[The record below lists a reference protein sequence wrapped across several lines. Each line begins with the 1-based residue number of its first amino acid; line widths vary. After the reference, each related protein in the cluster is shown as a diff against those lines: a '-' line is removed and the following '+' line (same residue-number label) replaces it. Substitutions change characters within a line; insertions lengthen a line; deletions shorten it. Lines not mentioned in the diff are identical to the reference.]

1 MSIDKLKY
9 YFESVGDDRP
19 PIYQFDTNA
28 LVEMLITDKASV
40 INEIQDVLIAEEL
53 QEEAKIVQAFIDRIE

>member
-40 INEIQDVLIAEEL
+40 IN
-53 QEEAKIVQAFIDRIE
+53 